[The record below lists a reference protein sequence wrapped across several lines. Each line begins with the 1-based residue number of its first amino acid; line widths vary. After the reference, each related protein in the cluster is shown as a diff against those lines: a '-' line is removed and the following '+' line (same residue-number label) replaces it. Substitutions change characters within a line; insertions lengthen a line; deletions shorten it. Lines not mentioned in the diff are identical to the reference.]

1 MLKTNR
7 YNKLSNVTQK
17 WMQQTIMYSYQTNA
31 TDGPTKS
38 TSKKS
43 RNTEQKSCNGF
54 YIWERP
60 HVPRCPCFHRWFVYF
75 VKTVL
80 DHHVHNLI
88 NECKFWTCIGEQD
101 KRRLLIDMIRKYYI
115 KIEVQK
121 TPLKGCLAI
130 LLLTKVQM
138 DVNIVCKF
146 EFSFEEFSFPQ
157 YLYFFLFTW
166 HCLPSPW
173 SPQLSGTEQRIIRI

>member
-1 MLKTNR
+1 
-7 YNKLSNVTQK
+7 
-17 WMQQTIMYSYQTNA
+17 MQQSNKYNQADQKINKPTN
-31 TDGPTKS
+31 KS
-38 TSKKS
+38 KS
-43 RNTEQKSCNGF
+43 EKQAILTRALHYL
-54 YIWERP
+54 YIWEWVHSRP
-60 HVPRCPCFHRWFVYF
+60 QMFLFSQVIFVYF
-75 VKTVL
+75 VKAVI

-173 SPQLSGTEQRIIRI
+173 SPQLSGTEQRIVKISKWRGSPSRTK